1 MNLGY
6 EARERAAY
14 AAWRMEQTKDDPVD
28 IPLGLYQA
36 IAAYGTAR
44 ANLAVKARH
53 GGIGETWQAQEGVA
67 AAMRAVAE
75 EFTLAARK
83 IQGDML

>member
-14 AAWRMEQTKDDPVD
+14 MAWRTEQVKGDPVD
-28 IPLGLYQA
+28 IPGPLFQA
-36 IAAYGTAR
+36 INAYGTAR

-53 GGIGETWQAQEGVA
+53 GGLNETGQAQEEVA
-67 AAMRAVAE
+67 AAMAAVKE
-75 EFTLAARK
+75 EFTLVMRGAT
-83 IQGDML
+83 QL